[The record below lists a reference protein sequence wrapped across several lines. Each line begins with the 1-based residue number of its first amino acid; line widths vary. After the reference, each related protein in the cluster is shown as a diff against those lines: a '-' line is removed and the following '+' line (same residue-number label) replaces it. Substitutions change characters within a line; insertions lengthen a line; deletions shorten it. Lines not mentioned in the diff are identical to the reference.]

1 MNQHNDVPGPI
12 LNEAVVAPVVPQAI
26 DVAPDIPQGNVVEPG
41 IDEAEDAHGI
51 SVDTGRY
58 FYNAAKFKVRDDLI
72 DWCRRE
78 ALKAGFSMVI
88 EKSDN
93 GNHNRKP
100 YFILG
105 CERGGVYKE
114 PKRKLKREGM
124 TRFLARSTRAE
135 LCATLSLP
143 KRFLPTSSV
152 IPTTSLQHI
161 QTSINYSINNSNHKQ
176 SKS

>member
-1 MNQHNDVPGPI
+1 MADPPAQLNQHNDVPG
-12 LNEAVVAPVVPQAI
+12 APVVPPAI
-26 DVAPDIPQGNVVEPG
+26 VVAPDIPQGNVIEPG
-41 IDEAEDAHGI
+41 IDEAEDAHDI

-114 PKRKLKREGM
+114 PKRKLKRDD
-124 TRFLARSTRAE
+124 T
-135 LCATLSLP
+135 ATIIAME
-143 KRFLPTSSV
+143 KTIDCDGDDV
-152 IPTTSLQHI
+152 
-161 QTSINYSINNSNHKQ
+161 
-176 SKS
+176 